1 MDETHLAG
9 IEARCRAATP
19 GPWDRERIESNVI
32 SDCYEYLDL
41 DGDEPELPLLDHQN
55 QQVWPWARRADM
67 EFAYSARTDVPA
79 LLAEIRRLSDL
90 LACTLEAGQRP

>member
-1 MDETHLAG
+1 MDETHLAD

-55 QQVWPWARRADM
+55 GSTRLTGERDIAAAGPLRG
-67 EFAYSARTDVPA
+67 PA
-79 LLAEIRRLSDL
+79 I
-90 LACTLEAGQRP
+90 